1 MSSLAPV
8 LMDDSNGELE
18 SGGQD
23 PWASERRRAFSHPLL
38 GSSNGAVRVDL
49 CAPFEMIVV
58 ATRGSVYELI
68 VLHGE
73 KGDVLVRGGSHFPE
87 FRRVRFVG
95 STAGGAMLKLRTID
109 VGLEMEFHLGPGSIV
124 TTSTVRRVSRAA

>member
-1 MSSLAPV
+1 MSTWPLV
-8 LMDDSNGELE
+8 LMDDSSGELE
-18 SGGQD
+18 SGGPD

-38 GSSNGAVRVDL
+38 DGSNGAVRVDR

-58 ATRGSVYELI
+58 GTRGSVYELI
-68 VLHGE
+68 VLRGE